1 MDNRIIFYKMS
12 GSGNDFILIDNRAG
26 LIKPEVAPEL
36 SRNLCRRKVSVGA
49 DGLILIE
56 EDQEVD
62 FCWRFFNA
70 DGSTAEMCG
79 NGGRCAARLA
89 HLLGISTTRLSFRTL
104 AGVISGEVLGSR
116 VKLQMTSPRDL
127 RLDEKLEVTHLSLV
141 GHFVNTGV
149 PHAVFILDAPEDME
163 QTDVVGIGREV
174 RYHDHYAPAGTNV
187 NFATVLGRHTMAIR
201 TYERGVENE
210 TLACGTGA
218 TAVALV
224 AAAKGMVE
232 APVGVHTRSGDALTI
247 HFDSAHHLPQEVFM
261 EGEATVVYRGELWEE
276 AVASGSDSFPSG
288 N

>member
-1 MDNRIIFYKMS
+1 MMENRIPFYKMS

-26 LIKPEVAPEL
+26 LIKPEVAAEV

-56 EDQEVD
+56 NDQEVD
-62 FCWRFFNA
+62 FCWQFFNA
-70 DGSTAEMCG
+70 DGSSAEMCG

-89 HLLGISTTRLSFRTL
+89 HLLGISGTRLSFRTL
-104 AGVISGEVLGSR
+104 AGVISAEVMGNR
-116 VKLQMTSPRDL
+116 VKLQMTSPQNL
-127 RLDEKLEVTHLSLV
+127 RLDEKLEVNHSSLV
-141 GHFVNTGV
+141 SHFVNTGV
-149 PHAVFILDAPEDME
+149 PHAVFILDTPGDME
-163 QTDVVGIGREV
+163 KQDVVGVGRQV

-187 NFATVLGRHTMAIR
+187 NFATVLGRQAMAIR

-232 APVGVHTRSGDALTI
+232 APVGVHTKSGDILTI
-247 HFDSAHHLPQEVFM
+247 HFDGANPLPREVFM
-261 EGEATVVYRGELWEE
+261 EGEATVVYQAELWEE
-276 AVASGSDSFPSG
+276 GLVSASG
-288 N
+288 